1 MNVQYEIAMKISD
14 LFGGRW
20 EDPKKYTI
28 TESEMREIW
37 PYLNEKQKLRALKNH
52 EFSLNFMREIHDD
65 FIKEN
70 WDYLLFR
77 NDCYKDDVLYKIPFI
92 KEYKLKSKVENRWYT
107 EYINWWEE

>member
-37 PYLNEKQKLRALKNH
+37 PYLNEKQKLRALENH
-52 EFSLNFMREIHDD
+52 EFSLNFVREIHDD

-70 WDYLLFR
+70 WDYLLYR

-92 KEYKLKSKVENRWYT
+92 KEYKLQCKENRWYN